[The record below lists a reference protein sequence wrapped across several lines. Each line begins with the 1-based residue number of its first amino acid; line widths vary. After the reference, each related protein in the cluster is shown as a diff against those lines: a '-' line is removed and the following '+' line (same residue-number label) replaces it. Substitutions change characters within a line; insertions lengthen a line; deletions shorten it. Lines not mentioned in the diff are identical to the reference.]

1 MLIFVFSPYSDSR
14 ILLDAAISSLISCIL
29 SAIQSLLRISW
40 SDSPLSI
47 LYGQYMIL
55 IYFIHKSIRCICKKS
70 KSVLFTIASPGK
82 QEPCLITP
90 TFSIISNKICIA
102 MSRASESIQSNRG
115 ASYHLYPIASGLNPQ
130 LAYAKLASF
139 KKFLLSINQQ
149 IYR

>member
-55 IYFIHKSIRCICKKS
+55 IYFIYRHFSHTFHIWSTCISIFFVLAAS
-70 KSVLFTIASPGK
+70 SVYL
-82 QEPCLITP
+82 LI
-90 TFSIISNKICIA
+90 
-102 MSRASESIQSNRG
+102 
-115 ASYHLYPIASGLNPQ
+115 Y
-130 LAYAKLASF
+130 
-139 KKFLLSINQQ
+139 
-149 IYR
+149 